1 MPRRL
6 VVIVVLLFQAAATSD
21 AQTTQAIRTGTSDIV
36 FTQSSPLS
44 TVKMQH
50 ARYGL
55 EGSPEDEYDIAHER
69 FSLVVPETYDPESL
83 EWGVLVWCNA
93 GRNAALPKDW
103 EMPLA
108 KKKLIAIAAYN
119 VGNDRGVAIRVG
131 LSLDAAFNL
140 RQRYPSLNEHRV
152 YVSGI
157 SGGAK
162 VASMAAMAFPE
173 IFDGAICCAGVNWYK
188 DTPVPDQPNK
198 AWPATFRRPPLPMF
212 NDAKENVGFVLVT
225 GVKDPNYLPMK
236 TMYEHGFLPEE
247 FKHVTLFDVPD
258 LGHQTPPGEW
268 FEKAVDF
275 LDAIPKKREKK
286 LPSATTTAPAGA
298 RLAATTLPADI
309 LKPATASAASPEPS
323 AAARLLALA
332 KNYRVNKMPDKARAK
347 LEQLLKEYPDSEEAK
362 VARTM
367 LEQLKSQAS
376 APRP

>member
-1 MPRRL
+1 MRC
-6 VVIVVLLFQAAATSD
+6 LLAAILLLSASLAC
-21 AQTTQAIRTGTSDIV
+21 AQSTQPLRKGTSDVV
-36 FTQSSPLS
+36 FTQASPLS

-93 GRNAALPKDW
+93 GRSAGLPKDW
-103 EMPLA
+103 EASLT

-131 LSLDAAFNL
+131 LALDAAYNL
-140 RQRYPSLNEHRV
+140 RQRYPNLNEHRV

-162 VASMAAMAFPE
+162 VASMAAMGFPE

-188 DTPVPDQPNK
+188 DTPVPDQAGK
-198 AWPATFRRPPLPMF
+198 AWPATFRRPPLPTF
-212 NDAKENVGFVLVT
+212 NNAKENVGFVLVT
-225 GVKDPNYLPMK
+225 GVKDGNYLPMK

-247 FKHVTLFDVPD
+247 FKHATFFDVPD
-258 LGHQTPPGEW
+258 LGHQTPPGGW
-268 FEKAVDF
+268 LEKAVDF
-275 LDAIPKKREKK
+275 LDEIPKTREKK
-286 LPSATTTAPAGA
+286 LPSATTTTPTGA
-298 RLAATTLPADI
+298 RLAATTLPAA
-309 LKPATASAASPEPS
+309 KPAAKPAVSATSDPAPE
-323 AAARLLALA
+323 ARLLSLA
-332 KNYRVNKMPDKARAK
+332 KNYRANNMVDKAKVK
-347 LEQLLKEYPDSEEAK
+347 LQQLLKEYPNSEEAK

-367 LEQLKSQAS
+367 LKELEA
-376 APRP
+376 RH